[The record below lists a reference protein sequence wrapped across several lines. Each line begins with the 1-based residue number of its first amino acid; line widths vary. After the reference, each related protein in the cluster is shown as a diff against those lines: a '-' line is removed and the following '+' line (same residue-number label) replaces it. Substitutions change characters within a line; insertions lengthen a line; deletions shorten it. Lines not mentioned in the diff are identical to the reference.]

1 MKIPVVNSL
10 DYTQYLEFYNNMYW
24 LHTDVYRWSAETK
37 KHYIRELN
45 QLQSLLK
52 APLYGL
58 VDNDKLGKFGE
69 TIGFTFLQPAI
80 GNDGKT
86 YKIYYRSL

>member
-10 DYTQYLEFYNNMYW
+10 EYTQYLEFYNNMYW
-24 LHTDVYRWSAETK
+24 LHTDVYKWSAETK

-52 APLYGL
+52 VSLYAL
-58 VDNDKLGKFGE
+58 VDNDKLGKFAKN
-69 TIGFTFLQPAI
+69 IGFIYVKDLI
-80 GNDGKT
+80 GNDNNV
-86 YKIYYRSL
+86 YKIYTRSL